1 MKGFLPVLVLLASC
15 GPANVADSCL
25 DTNSVIQL
33 DAGWEKALLENDA
46 NHLDRLLADD
56 YVWVHN
62 HASHID
68 TKEGLVE
75 SIASRAESGMISRVQ
90 SDIEVR
96 TLGDTAVVTGYTIVT
111 RESGSTTYR
120 FMRTYVE
127 TSGSCLLLANQ
138 TMAIHDDAG

>member
-1 MKGFLPVLVLLASC
+1 MKGLLPVLVLLASC
-15 GPANVADSCL
+15 GPANLADSCL
-25 DTNSVIQL
+25 GTEAVIEM

-46 NHLDRLLADD
+46 NHLERLLADD
-56 YVWVHN
+56 FVWVHD

-68 TKEGLVE
+68 TKEGLLQSV
-75 SIASRAESGMISRVQ
+75 ASREESGMKSRVR

-96 TLGDTAVVTGYTIVT
+96 TLDNTSVVTGYTVVT
-111 RESGSTTYR
+111 RESGSTRYR

-138 TMAIHDDAG
+138 TMAIRDDTG